1 MSRHQGRGG
10 RPAHAS
16 IVQLLGPAMFSKSAS
31 NGTLGER
38 TVNGRTLIATL
49 IEEAPSVAA
58 IIACASYA
66 PVEFR
71 AVVTRS
77 LGIVAR

>member
-1 MSRHQGRGG
+1 
-10 RPAHAS
+10 
-16 IVQLLGPAMFSKSAS
+16 MFSKSAI
-31 NGTLGER
+31 NGGLGER

-71 AVVTRS
+71 AVVIRS
-77 LGIVAR
+77 LELIARSKRVVARLRCQNP